1 MSCSHLVLYRPSP
14 RSPTHESYQRAY
26 AIRMGDA
33 CTLDQLAM
41 AWLAHPNKIKSGP
54 FLTLNIQAVNPWT
67 LTQQMQHGYSNAMLS
82 LTAQVLSLHRALRQD
97 ITAAKR
103 ELTDLSAWHRH
114 THAGEV
120 RAVARATADEAA
132 RLVMA
137 ERRRVDLATT
147 SDTLAQRATAEMARA
162 DHMATEARDVA
173 ARKAELEAEYAAEV
187 GQLRKRCRL
196 LATQVCPPP
205 RSFQNGMI

>member
-1 MSCSHLVLYRPSP
+1 
-14 RSPTHESYQRAY
+14 
-26 AIRMGDA
+26 MGDA

-41 AWLAHPNKIKSGP
+41 AWLAPNKIKSGP
-54 FLTLNIQAVNPWT
+54 FLTALNIQSVNPGT
-67 LTQQMQHGYSNAMLS
+67 LNKCNTDILTRCSPS
-82 LTAQVLSLHRALRQD
+82 TAQVLALHRALRQD

-120 RAVARATADEAA
+120 RVVARATADEAA

-162 DHMATEARDVA
+162 DHMATEARDIA

-205 RSFQNGMI
+205 RCFQNGMI